1 MTISSSRT
9 YHSSASVS
17 LGGLLLPWCIA
28 ANLYKHRHLISQ
40 FAKREIE
47 KRYRGTMLGLFWS
60 FLTPLI
66 MLGVYT
72 LVFGFIFGG
81 SYGHPGET
89 KTQFALGLF
98 CGLLLWDLIGG
109 SIIGSPGLIIAN
121 PNYVTKVIF
130 PLEIIP
136 LCSVIAGFFHM
147 LIGFLPLLLF
157 VLIAEGGIPWTAMEI
172 IPILLPLILYCLGLC
187 WALSALGVFLRDIG
201 SMVPP
206 VITILMFMSAIF
218 FPLSA
223 IPKDYRWIIELNPA
237 AILISMARNALVFG
251 QSVDLS
257 ALSIQIVA
265 SLLVATLGYALFMK
279 CKAAFAD
286 VI

>member
-1 MTISSSRT
+1 MDLFAPWRI
-9 YHSSASVS
+9 
-17 LGGLLLPWCIA
+17 LGNFA
-28 ANLYKHRHLISQ
+28 RHRNLIVQ
-40 FAKREIE
+40 FTRREVE

-81 SYGHPGET
+81 SFGHPGET

-98 CGLLLWDLIGG
+98 CGLLLWDFIGG
-109 SIIGSPGLIIAN
+109 SLSGAPGLIISN

-130 PLEIIP
+130 PLEILP
-136 LCSVIAGFFHM
+136 LCSVGSSFFHM

-157 VLIAEGGIPWTAMEI
+157 VLIADGGIPITALQV
-172 IPILLPLILYCLGLC
+172 IPILIPVILYCLGLT
-187 WALSALGVFLRDIG
+187 WIFSALGVFLRDIG
-201 SMVPP
+201 SLIPP
-206 VITILMFMSAIF
+206 ALTIIMFLSAIF

-223 IPKDYRWIIELNPA
+223 IPKDFRWIVGLNPA

-251 QSVDLS
+251 QSLNWATLGIQT
-257 ALSIQIVA
+257 ALSLAVA
-265 SLLVATLGYALFMK
+265 ILGYALFLK
-279 CKAAFAD
+279 CKPAFAD
-286 VI
+286 VV

>member
-1 MTISSSRT
+1 MDLFAPWRI
-9 YHSSASVS
+9 
-17 LGGLLLPWCIA
+17 LGNFARHRNLIA
-28 ANLYKHRHLISQ
+28 Q
-40 FAKREIE
+40 FTRREVE

-81 SYGHPGET
+81 SFGHPGET

-98 CGLLLWDLIGG
+98 CGLLLWDFIGG
-109 SIIGSPGLIIAN
+109 SLSGAPGLIISN

-130 PLEIIP
+130 PLEILP
-136 LCSVIAGFFHM
+136 LCSVGASFFHM

-157 VLIAEGGIPWTAMEI
+157 VLIADGGIPITALQV
-172 IPILLPLILYCLGLC
+172 IPILIPVILYCLGLT
-187 WALSALGVFLRDIG
+187 WIFSALGVFLRDIG
-201 SMVPP
+201 SLIPP
-206 VITILMFMSAIF
+206 ALTIIMFLSAIF

-223 IPKDYRWIIELNPA
+223 IPKDFRWIVGLNPA

-251 QSVDLS
+251 QSLDWAILGIQT
-257 ALSIQIVA
+257 ALSLAVA
-265 SLLVATLGYALFMK
+265 ILGYALFLK
-279 CKAAFAD
+279 CKPAFAD
-286 VI
+286 VV

>member
-1 MTISSSRT
+1 MST
-9 YHSSASVS
+9 YNSSARPSR
-17 LGGLLLPWCIA
+17 LDLFLPWRIA
-28 ANLYKHRHLISQ
+28 GNFLRHRHLIIQ
-40 FAKREIE
+40 FTRREVE

-81 SYGHPGET
+81 SFGHPGET

-98 CGLLLWDLIGG
+98 CGLLLWEFIGG
-109 SIIGSPGLIIAN
+109 SIIGSPGLIVGN

-130 PLEIIP
+130 PLEILP
-136 LCSVIAGFFHM
+136 LCSLVAAFFHM

-157 VLIAEGGIPWTAMEI
+157 ILIAEGGIPWTALE
-172 IPILLPLILYCLGLC
+172 LLPLMIPVILYCLGIC
-187 WALSALGVFLRDIG
+187 WALSALGVFLRDIT
-201 SMVPP
+201 SLIPP
-206 VITILMFMSAIF
+206 AITILMFVSCIF

-223 IPKDYRWIIELNPA
+223 IPTDFRWIIGFNPA

-251 QSVDLS
+251 QSLDWSSL
-257 ALSIQIVA
+257 ALQTGISFVVA
-265 SLLVATLGYALFMK
+265 ILGYALFLK
-279 CKAAFAD
+279 CKPAFAD
-286 VI
+286 VV

>member
-1 MTISSSRT
+1 LDLFAPWRILGNFSR
-9 YHSSASVS
+9 HR
-17 LGGLLLPWCIA
+17 
-28 ANLYKHRHLISQ
+28 NLIVQ
-40 FAKREIE
+40 FTRREIE
-47 KRYRGTMLGLFWS
+47 KRYKGTLLGIFWS

-72 LVFGFIFGG
+72 LVFGVIFGG

-98 CGLLLWDLIGG
+98 CGLLLWEFIGG
-109 SIIGSPGLIIAN
+109 SIAGSPGLIVSN

-130 PLEIIP
+130 PLEILP
-136 LCSVIAGFFHM
+136 LSSVGAAFFHM

-157 VLIAEGGIPWTAMEI
+157 VLIAEGGIHLTALQI
-172 IPILLPLILYCLGLC
+172 LPILLPVILYCLGLT
-187 WALSALGVFLRDIG
+187 WMFSALGVFLRDIG
-201 SMVPP
+201 SLIPP
-206 VITILMFMSAIF
+206 ALTILMFLSAIF

-223 IPKDYRWIIELNPA
+223 IPKDFRWIVELNPA

-251 QSVDLS
+251 QSLDW
-257 ALSIQIVA
+257 A
-265 SLLVATLGYALFMK
+265 SLALQTGISLVVAISGYALFLK
-279 CKAAFAD
+279 CKPAFAD